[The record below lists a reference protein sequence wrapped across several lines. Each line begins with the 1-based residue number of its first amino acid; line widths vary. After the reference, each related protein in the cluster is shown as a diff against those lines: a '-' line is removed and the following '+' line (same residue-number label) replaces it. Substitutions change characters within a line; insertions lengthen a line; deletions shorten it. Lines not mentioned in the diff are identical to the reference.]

1 MSAASGFE
9 RPSVEPEA
17 FRDVRAAWP
26 TGVVVVTAG
35 LPDGRLAGLVM
46 VSLAPV
52 TDDPPLVLWSV
63 ARHSSAIDVWLGAE
77 GYALHVLAG
86 DQEPLAWQFAQRGGD
101 KFADLAVEPGV
112 VGAPLLEGVV
122 AIAECETV
130 GRHEAG
136 RAVILVGRVVA
147 ATVTD
152 RLPLLNHGGRMSPFL
167 VPRAPEEDR

>member
-1 MSAASGFE
+1 M
-9 RPSVEPEA
+9 EPEA

-35 LPDGRLAGLVM
+35 LADGRTAGLVM

-63 ARHSSAIDVWLGAE
+63 DRRSSAIDVWLGAR
-77 GYALHVLAG
+77 GYALHVLAS

-101 KFADLAVEPGV
+101 KFAGLAVEAGI

-122 AIAECETV
+122 ATAECETV
-130 GRHEAG
+130 ARHEAG

-147 ATVTD
+147 ARVSD
-152 RLPLLNHGGRMSPFL
+152 RLPLLSHGGRMIPF
-167 VPRAPEEDR
+167 PDSRAPEEDR

>member
-26 TGVVVVTAG
+26 TGVVVVTAA
-35 LPDGRLAGLVM
+35 LPDGRVAGLVM

-52 TDDPPLVLWSV
+52 SDDPPLVLWSV
-63 ARHSSAIDVWLGAE
+63 DRHSSAIDVWLGAA
-77 GYALHVLAG
+77 GFALHLLAS
-86 DQEPLAWQFAQRGGD
+86 DQEPLAWQFAR
-101 KFADLAVEPGV
+101 AAATSSLASPSSPASSGRRCST
-112 VGAPLLEGVV
+112 GAV

-130 GRHEAG
+130 GRHDGG

-152 RLPLLNHGGRMSPFL
+152 RLPLSSTAGACIPFP